1 MTAAPPVSR
10 LSARDRLA
18 DVARAIEPI
27 LNRVVLAGPPVVDL
41 LLNDSTIRTPAL
53 SFAADHTLQ
62 LLSTSMVDRLGVD
75 LQKLG
80 LTRTGRG
87 AHADRWRVSDQTS
100 LDLVQ
105 VRSDDG
111 DPAQLCLEYA
121 TLLTLPF
128 SVNEQLVVR
137 IAGAPA
143 VLAIECTSF
152 CARGLRPLDSPELE
166 RAILL
171 IACRRELERECAAA
185 PPELRALI
193 TPVLDLLARDGSLE
207 LLIQRALPDAA
218 LLPALAHRV
227 RDRIVRL
234 SC

>member
-1 MTAAPPVSR
+1 VTAAPPLPR
-10 LSARDRLA
+10 LTARDRLA
-18 DVARAIEPI
+18 QVARTIEPI

-41 LLNDSTIRTPAL
+41 LLTDETMRAPAL

-62 LLSTSMVDRLGVD
+62 LLSTSMVDRLGID

-80 LTRTGRG
+80 LTRSGRA
-87 AHADRWRVSDQTS
+87 AHADRWVVSDQTAV
-100 LDLVQ
+100 DLVQ
-105 VRSDDG
+105 VRSDSG

-128 SVNEQLVVR
+128 SVSDRVVVR

-143 VLAIECTSF
+143 MLAMECTTFAS
-152 CARGLRPLDSPELE
+152 RGVRPLDSPELE
-166 RAILL
+166 RVILL
-171 IACRRELERECAAA
+171 IACRRELEREYTAA
-185 PPELRALI
+185 PPELVALV
-193 TPVLDLLARDGSLE
+193 TPVLALLARNDSLA

-227 RDRIVRL
+227 RDRIVRMA
-234 SC
+234 C